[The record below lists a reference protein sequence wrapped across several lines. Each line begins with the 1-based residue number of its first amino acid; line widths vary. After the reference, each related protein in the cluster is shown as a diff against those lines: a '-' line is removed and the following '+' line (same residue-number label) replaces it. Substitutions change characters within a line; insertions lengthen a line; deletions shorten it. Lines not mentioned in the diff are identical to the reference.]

1 MNSNTFRFIV
11 LFFVLLLILICPIAN
26 NNLDFNNLKATNL
39 KIYYLNNI
47 QFENEKIFKN
57 GIGCYIMPNIDIVE
71 QYISNTNFDGIEFQ
85 TSISE
90 SNILQNLNAK
100 IIKKQSISLNNEE
113 KLIIYAYTNKFNKF
127 VMLENQKVNVQI
139 VVSNSE
145 NTVGLPLILGSY

>member
-1 MNSNTFRFIV
+1 MNTNTFRFIV
-11 LFFVLLLILICPIAN
+11 LFFILSVIFLCPTTN
-26 NNLDFNNLKATNL
+26 NNLDFYNLKATNL
-39 KIYYLNNI
+39 KIYYYNNI

-57 GIGCYIMPNIDIVE
+57 GIGCYIMPNIAIVGK
-71 QYISNTNFDGIEFQ
+71 YISNTNFDGIEF
-85 TSISE
+85 TTNISA

-100 IIKKQSISLNNEE
+100 IIKKQSILLNNEE

-139 VVSNSE
+139 LVSNSE

>member
-11 LFFVLLLILICPIAN
+11 LFFILLVIFLCPTTN
-26 NNLDFNNLKATNL
+26 NNLDFYNLKATNL
-39 KIYYLNNI
+39 KIYYYNNI
-47 QFENEKIFKN
+47 QFENEKIFQN

-71 QYISNTNFDGIEFQ
+71 KYISNTNFDGIEFR
-85 TSISE
+85 TNISE
-90 SNILQNLNAK
+90 NEILQNLNAK
-100 IIKKQSISLNNEE
+100 IIKKQSILLNNEE

-139 VVSNSE
+139 LVSNSE